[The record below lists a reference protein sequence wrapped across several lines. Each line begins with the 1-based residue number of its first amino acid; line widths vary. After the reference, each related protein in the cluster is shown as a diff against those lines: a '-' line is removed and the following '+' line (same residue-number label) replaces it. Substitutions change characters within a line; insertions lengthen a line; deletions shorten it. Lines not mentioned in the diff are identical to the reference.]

1 MVATNI
7 GESDVDMGPIGATNE
22 AQTERSCEAG
32 SMDLFTPEDV
42 EGLVQRFVHTEPG
55 EDRWAQGSFHV
66 RLLRTPERVEMEMS
80 FGGAYPYLLQLDR
93 LSRSVTTMAG
103 QGFINDRNTQWTACA
118 PERLEQH
125 LMHLFEVAEEDQK
138 RLQAK
143 NQPGMK
149 KPARRALW
157 EQLTTLFSLD
167 ATLLERVWLGD
178 TEPLRNEGKNAWETF
193 LPALLAS
200 EAAMSVDWN
209 ATTDDVIFVA
219 KRLLGPRAVEV
230 DFSSLRRDAKE
241 PNKTLGALAKLLA
254 PLGFSLV
261 EVDSGG
267 DSFVFTLVTDGD
279 VAKSLAKVLRG
290 LGHRAKIR

>member
-1 MVATNI
+1 
-7 GESDVDMGPIGATNE
+7 
-22 AQTERSCEAG
+22 
-32 SMDLFTPEDV
+32 
-42 EGLVQRFVHTEPG
+42 
-55 EDRWAQGSFHV
+55 
-66 RLLRTPERVEMEMS
+66 
-80 FGGAYPYLLQLDR
+80 
-93 LSRSVTTMAG
+93 
-103 QGFINDRNTQWTACA
+103 
-118 PERLEQH
+118 
-125 LMHLFEVAEEDQK
+125 
-138 RLQAK
+138 
-143 NQPGMK
+143 MK

-178 TEPLRNEGKNAWETF
+178 TEPLRNEGTNAWETF

-267 DSFVFTLVTDGD
+267 DSLVFTLVTDGD
-279 VAKSLAKVLRG
+279 VAKSLAKLLRG
-290 LGHRAKIR
+290 LGHRAKVR